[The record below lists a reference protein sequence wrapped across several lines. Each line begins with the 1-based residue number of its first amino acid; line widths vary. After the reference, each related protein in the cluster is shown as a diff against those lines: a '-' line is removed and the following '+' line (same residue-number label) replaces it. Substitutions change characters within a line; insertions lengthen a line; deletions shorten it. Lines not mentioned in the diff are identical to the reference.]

1 MYTLNYKLSKSTFM
15 KGSQC
20 IKSLYLNKFHKDLR
34 DPVSESKQ
42 AIFDTGHQVGD
53 LAQNLFPGGINSD
66 FSLDLDADKASAKT
80 LELIKSGQKV
90 IYEAAF
96 IYDECLAVMDI
107 LVNDGKVWK
116 AYEVKSS
123 TSAKEE
129 YKLDASYQ
137 YYVIE
142 NSGIHLDDISIVYI
156 NNQYVRQGELV
167 INELFSIESVLDT
180 ARSNIDLIQE
190 SIAAYKKILE
200 SGKIPEMG
208 IGEYC
213 SKPYDCDFL
222 SHCWKHIPEDSIFDI
237 SGMFTKKKF
246 DLYNSGIV
254 KISDIPADFK
264 LNANQQLQVNSA
276 LNNSSFVDNSKIKSF
291 LSSLI
296 YPLFFLDFE
305 TIRPAVPVYKN
316 HRPYQQIPF
325 QYSLHIISKQGD
337 NPFHFEFLATGIEDP
352 RKALIESLIEQT
364 KGTGDILVYNETF
377 ERKRLEEIARDFPEY
392 TNDIESML
400 VRLKDLMIPFKDKH
414 YYKPE
419 MRGSYSIK
427 EVLPALVP
435 ELKYDSLAINNGDLA
450 SITFMKIVNKEY
462 SESEVEKL
470 RRDLLEYCKLDTF
483 AMVKILEVLYGVG

>member
-53 LAQNLFPGGINSD
+53 LAQSVFPGGINSD

-80 LELIKSGQKV
+80 LEFIKSGHKV

-107 LVNDGKVWK
+107 LVNDGKTWK

-142 NSGIHLDDISIVYI
+142 NSGIHLDDVSIVYI
-156 NNQYVRQGELV
+156 NNQYVRQGELD

-180 ARSNIDLIQE
+180 AKSNIDLIKE

-200 SGKIPEMG
+200 SGKIPEKG

-237 SGMFTKKKF
+237 SGMFTKKKLE
-246 DLYNSGIV
+246 LYNSGII

-264 LNANQQLQVNSA
+264 LSVNQRLQVDSA
-276 LNNSSFVDNSKIKSF
+276 NNTTTVIDKRSIGDFLNNLN
-291 LSSLI
+291 
-296 YPLFFLDFE
+296 YPLYFLDFE
-305 TIRPAVPVYKN
+305 TIRPAVPIYNN

-325 QYSLHIISKQGD
+325 QYSLHIVSNQGD
-337 NPFHFEFLATGIEDP
+337 NPLHFEFLATGKDDP

-392 TNDIESML
+392 SNDIESLLMC
-400 VRLKDLMIPFKDKH
+400 LKDLMIPFKDKY

-435 ELKYDSLAINNGDLA
+435 ELKYDGLTINNGDLA
-450 SITFMKIVNKEY
+450 SITFMKIINKEF
-462 SESEVEKL
+462 SESEVEKI
-470 RRDLLEYCKLDTF
+470 RKDLLEYCKLDTL
-483 AMVKILEVLYGVG
+483 AMVKILEVLYKV

>member
-66 FSLDLDADKASAKT
+66 FSFDLDADKAYAKT

-107 LVNDGKVWK
+107 LVNEGKTWK

-129 YKLDASYQ
+129 YKLDISYQ

-142 NSGIHLDDISIVYI
+142 NSGIHLDDVSIVYI
-156 NNQYVRQGELV
+156 NNQYVRQGELD

-222 SHCWKHIPEDSIFDI
+222 SHCWEHVPEDSIFDI

-246 DLYNSGIV
+246 ELYNSGIV
-254 KISDIPADFK
+254 KISDIPANFK

-276 LNNSSFVDNSKIKSF
+276 LNNSSFVDNSKIKAF
-291 LSSLI
+291 LSSLN

-305 TIRPAVPVYKN
+305 TIRPAIPVYKN

-325 QYSLHIISKQGD
+325 QYSLHIVSNQGCD
-337 NPFHFEFLATGIEDP
+337 PLHFDFLATGLEDP

-392 TNDIESML
+392 VSKIDTILS
-400 VRLKDLMIPFKDKH
+400 RLKDLMIPFKDKY

-435 ELKYDSLAINNGDLA
+435 ELKYDGLAINNGDLA

-462 SESEVEKL
+462 SESEVERL

-483 AMVKILEVLYGVG
+483 AMVKILEVLYGV

>member
-53 LAQNLFPGGINSD
+53 LAQSLFPGGINSD
-66 FSLDLDADKASAKT
+66 FSFDLDADKASAKT

-107 LVNDGKVWK
+107 LVNDGKTWK

-142 NSGIHLDDISIVYI
+142 NSGIHLEDVSIVYI
-156 NNQYVRQGELV
+156 NNQYVRQGELD
-167 INELFSIESVLDT
+167 IFELFSIESVLDI
-180 ARSNIDLIQE
+180 ARSSINVIRE
-190 SIAAYKKILE
+190 SIVAYKKILE

-222 SHCWKHIPEDSIFDI
+222 SHCWEHIPEDSIFDI

-246 DLYNSGIV
+246 ELYNSGIV
-254 KISDIPADFK
+254 KISDIPANFK

-276 LNNSSFVDNSKIKSF
+276 LNNSSFVYSSKIKSF
-291 LSSLI
+291 LTSLN
-296 YPLFFLDFE
+296 YPLLFLDFE

-325 QYSLHIISKQGD
+325 QYSLHIVSNQGCD
-337 NPFHFEFLATGIEDP
+337 SLHFDFLATGLEDP

-400 VRLKDLMIPFKDKH
+400 MRLKDLMIPFKDKY

-435 ELKYDSLAINNGDLA
+435 ELKYDGLTINNGDLA
-450 SITFMKIVNKEY
+450 SITFMKIVNKEF
-462 SESEVEKL
+462 SESEVERIRK
-470 RRDLLEYCKLDTF
+470 DLLEYCKLDTL
-483 AMVKILEVLYGVG
+483 AMVKILEVLYGVE

>member
-1 MYTLNYKLSKSTFM
+1 MSKSTFM

-142 NSGIHLDDISIVYI
+142 NSGIHLDDVSIVYI
-156 NNQYVRQGELV
+156 NNQYVRQGELD

-180 ARSNIDLIQE
+180 ARSNIALIRE

-222 SHCWKHIPEDSIFDI
+222 DHCWKHIPEDSIFDI
-237 SGMFTKKKF
+237 AGMFTKKKF
-246 DLYNSGIV
+246 ELYNSGIV
-254 KISDIPADFK
+254 KISDIPANFK

-276 LNNSSFVDNSKIKSF
+276 LNNSSFVDKSKIKSF
-291 LSSLI
+291 LSSLN

-305 TIRPAVPVYKN
+305 TIRPAVPVFN
-316 HRPYQQIPF
+316 SHRPYQQIPF
-325 QYSLHIISKQGD
+325 QYSLHILNKKND
-337 NPFHFEFLATGIEDP
+337 EPDHFEFLASGIDDP
-352 RKALIESLIEQT
+352 REELIKTLISQS
-364 KGTGDILVYNETF
+364 KGTGDILVYNEKF
-377 ERKRLEEIARDFPEY
+377 ERGRLEEIARDFPEY
-392 TNDIESML
+392 TSDIESML
-400 VRLKDLMIPFKDKH
+400 MRLKDLMIPFKDKH
-414 YYKPE
+414 FYKPE
-419 MRGSYSIK
+419 MHGSYSIK

-435 ELKYDSLAINNGDLA
+435 ELKYDGLAINNGDLA
-450 SITFMKIVNKEY
+450 SITFMKIINNEFI
-462 SESEVEKL
+462 ESEVEKI
-470 RRDLLEYCKLDTF
+470 RKDLLEYCKLDTF
-483 AMVKILEVLYGVG
+483 AMVRILEVLYRVE

>member
-20 IKSLYLNKFHKDLR
+20 IKSIYLNKFHKDLR

-53 LAQNLFPGGINSD
+53 LAQSLFPGGINSD

-80 LELIKSGQKV
+80 LEFIKSGHKV

-107 LVNDGKVWK
+107 LVNDGKTWK

-142 NSGIHLDDISIVYI
+142 NSGIHLDDVSIVYI
-156 NNQYVRQGELV
+156 NNQYVRQGELD

-180 ARSNIDLIQE
+180 ACSNIALVRE
-190 SIAAYKKILE
+190 SIAAYKKVLE

-222 SHCWKHIPEDSIFDI
+222 SHCWEHIPEDSIFDI

-246 DLYNSGIV
+246 ELYNSGII
-254 KISDIPADFK
+254 KISDITSDIK
-264 LNANQQLQVNSA
+264 LSVNQKLQVDSA
-276 LNNSSFVDNSKIKSF
+276 KNNTTVIDKRSIGDFLNNLN
-291 LSSLI
+291 

-305 TIRPAVPVYKN
+305 TIRPAVPVYNN

-325 QYSLHIISKQGD
+325 QYSLHIVSKQGD
-337 NPFHFEFLATGIEDP
+337 NPLHFDFLATGLEDP

-377 ERKRLEEIARDFPEY
+377 ERKRLEEITRDFPEY
-392 TNDIESML
+392 TNDIESVLM
-400 VRLKDLMIPFKDKH
+400 RLKDLMIPFKDKY

-435 ELKYDSLAINNGDLA
+435 ELKYDGLAINNGDLA
-450 SITFMKIVNKEY
+450 SITFMKIVNKEF
-462 SESEVEKL
+462 SESEVENL
-470 RRDLLEYCKLDTF
+470 RKDLLEYCKLDTF
-483 AMVKILEVLYGVG
+483 AMVKILDVLYGVE